1 MKEHIHSMPY
11 LARFASKRTEENN
24 IPGYYSSEQDVWVIE
39 DGDKELPIIF
49 KGCLPETLTKTN
61 ANQEGDDDTSYVMI
75 ELATKTAAELE
86 RDDTDLSMNHLL
98 ELVTKTDTI
107 QERDDNNWG
116 GSHLIELA
124 TKTFVAVE
132 RDEEFSFLHLLDKES
147 IIN

>member
-1 MKEHIHSMPY
+1 MKEYIHSMPY

-49 KGCLPETLTKTN
+49 KGFLAETLTKTN
-61 ANQEGDDDTSYVMI
+61 TNQEGDDDTSYKMA
-75 ELATKTAAELE
+75 ELGTKTEAELE
-86 RDDTDLSMNHLL
+86 RDDTDFSTNHLL

-116 GSHLIELA
+116 DSHLIELA

-132 RDEEFSFLHLLDKES
+132 RDDELSFLHMLDKEN
-147 IIN
+147 IVN